1 MSELH
6 QKAEEFVLCALAND
20 TYGDSEQGNE
30 VGLFLLQLIL
40 RHKKGQLRA
49 AQMDELGVKTM
60 PIVVSGDLGCQE
72 ITPL

>member
-6 QKAEEFVLCALAND
+6 QKAEDFVLCALADD

-40 RHKKGQLRA
+40 RHKKEQLRA
-49 AQMDELGVKTM
+49 AQMDEFGVKTM
-60 PIVVSGDLGCQE
+60 PIVVSGDLDGQE